1 MNFVVENNLPY
12 AILERLLVPFVA
24 ATWYQISRSGPRN
37 WVCVNMRRKLA
48 WHYRPIWFD
57 EDFFESCIFEGF
69 KSELFSWNKN
79 QVLKLVHF
87 LFYFVSIC
95 TKFSNIKLI
104 TKYYLTKKNFGI
116 FFLKL
121 SFRGSEAVSCVH
133 DRGSSMLGAKILHCR
148 RL

>member
-1 MNFVVENNLPY
+1 MKEKSSFK
-12 AILERLLVPFVA
+12 
-24 ATWYQISRSGPRN
+24 IST
-37 WVCVNMRRKLA
+37 
-48 WHYRPIWFD
+48 
-57 EDFFESCIFEGF
+57 
-69 KSELFSWNKN
+69 
-79 QVLKLVHF
+79 F

-95 TKFSNIKLI
+95 NQVF
-104 TKYYLTKKNFGI
+104 KYKAYNKVLFDKKNFGI